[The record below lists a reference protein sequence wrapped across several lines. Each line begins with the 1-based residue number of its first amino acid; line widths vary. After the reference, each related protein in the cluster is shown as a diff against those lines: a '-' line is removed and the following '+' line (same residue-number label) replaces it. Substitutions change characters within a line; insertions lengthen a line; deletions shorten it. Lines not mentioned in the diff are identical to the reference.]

1 MPFEPMGINGAAVFL
16 PERRLDPRGSFE
28 EVFKFSLLQ
37 NEIGFDFP
45 VKQVNRSVSH
55 QGVIRGIHFS
65 TRTPG
70 QAKYVSC
77 QRGRIWDVVVDLRAG
92 SPTFGTWEG
101 VELTPDNGINV
112 FIEAGLGHAFLS
124 LEKGSMV
131 SYLCSEEY
139 DPANEKQIDPLDKD
153 LAIGFSEVSA
163 RHGIEQLILSKKDQS
178 APGFEESRISNL
190 LPVF

>member
-1 MPFEPMGINGAAVFL
+1 MESATGY
-16 PERRLDPRGSFE
+16 R
-28 EVFKFSLLQ
+28 
-37 NEIGFDFP
+37 FP
-45 VKQVNRSVSH
+45 VSQANLSRSAK
-55 QGVIRGIHFS
+55 GVVRGIHFADVP
-65 TRTPG
+65 PG
-70 QAKYVSC
+70 QAKLVTCLSGSI
-77 QRGRIWDVVVDLRAG
+77 RDVVVDIRVG